1 MVNTEENST
10 IAKYKVEDNGEVI
23 EYELVPFF
31 KTSDSRSNDVIS
43 NLDEVNKELEE
54 NAKQLE
60 VIKSQI
66 DINTNHADKLD
77 CVVAA
82 CCGIMAGFIDVF
94 FVGRF
99 DFRQAKAWSNKT
111 VNEFVMNVAKKSGY
125 KGDRLDGAIKFLEDH
140 YKVANDNSFSGSN
153 IGVNPKSHHL
163 DDFAHHPN
171 IVGLFFSLLTQF
183 TGNAYY
189 SNSSGAFKIVPAN
202 PVLIGKNIFEKIS
215 FGTINWFFH
224 LVSDMSGSN
233 KTAGAGMGIPGPI
246 MSLAKEISALPG
258 INKLNIAPKLKE
270 MYEKEHFDLRAEL
283 AVAHELSR
291 QAVPVILN
299 EILVRTFYF
308 IRRFVNE
315 YSIKRD
321 ISRFEWKKVLPFK
334 NATITRMMTIASGA
348 FCVVDIGDAVI
359 KSGGNWQGFLLRVNF
374 VGVFRFT
381 LAVGD
386 EISYAIK
393 REKWGNEYFKV
404 LNERIA
410 LFNLKISYQE
420 YGMWLVA
427 KDTLDT
433 IMYTNQQF
441 LNYVEE
447 YKWRSENID
456 NNINRVRNL
465 LNIQYSKIDCDE
477 YPEINIDKNIDKL
490 RKLLK

>member
-1 MVNTEENST
+1 MSNNEENLT
-10 IAKYKVEDNGEVI
+10 VAKYKVEDNDAVI
-23 EYELVPFF
+23 EFELVPFF
-31 KTSDSRSNDVIS
+31 KTTDSRSSDVIS

-82 CCGIMAGFIDVF
+82 CCGIMTGFIDVF
-94 FVGRF
+94 FVGKF

-111 VNEFVMNVAKKSGY
+111 VNEFVMDVAKKSGY

-140 YKVANDNSFSGSN
+140 YQVANDNSFSGSN
-153 IGVNPKSHHL
+153 IGVNAKSHHL

-171 IVGLFFSLLTQF
+171 IIGLFFSLLTQF

-202 PVLIGKNIFEKIS
+202 PILIGKNIFEKIS

-258 INKLNIAPKLKE
+258 INKLDIAPKLKE
-270 MYEKEHFDLRAEL
+270 LYEKEHFDLRAEL

-291 QAVPVILN
+291 QAIPVILN

-315 YSIKRD
+315 YTIKRD
-321 ISRFEWKKVLPFK
+321 LLKFEWKKVLPFK

-348 FCVVDIGDAVI
+348 FCVVDIGDAAI
-359 KSGGNWQGFLLRVNF
+359 RSAGNWNGFLLRVNY

-381 LAVGD
+381 LAVAD
-386 EISYAIK
+386 EINYAMK
-393 REKWGNEYFKV
+393 REKWGSEYFKV

-427 KDTLDT
+427 KDTLGA
-433 IMYTNQQF
+433 IMYTNRQF
-441 LNYVEE
+441 LNYAEE
-447 YKWRSENID
+447 YKRRSLNID
-456 NNINRVRNL
+456 NNINRVKKL
-465 LNIQYSKIDCDE
+465 LSIQYRKEENNEHS
-477 YPEINIDKNIDKL
+477 EINIDKNIDRL
-490 RKLLK
+490 RNLLK

>member
-1 MVNTEENST
+1 MNNNEENLT
-10 IAKYKVEDNGEVI
+10 LAKYKVEDNDAVI

-31 KTSDSRSNDVIS
+31 KTTDSRSNDVIS
-43 NLDEVNKELEE
+43 NLKEVNKELEE

-82 CCGIMAGFIDVF
+82 CCGIMTGFIDVF
-94 FVGRF
+94 FVGKF
-99 DFRQAKAWSNKT
+99 DFRQAKAWSNKKI
-111 VNEFVMNVAKKSGY
+111 NDYVMEKAKE
-125 KGDRLDGAIKFLEDH
+125 KGFKGNRLKDAITFLEDR
-140 YKVANDNSFSGSN
+140 YKVPYDNAFSGQQIHVS
-153 IGVNPKSHHL
+153 KTSHHL

-171 IVGLFFSLLTQF
+171 IIGLFFALLTQF

-189 SNSSGAFKIVPAN
+189 SNSQGEFYVVPAN
-202 PVLIGKNIFEKIS
+202 PKFIGKTFFEKINL
-215 FGTINWFFH
+215 GTVTWFFH
-224 LVSDMSGSN
+224 LVSDMSGSK

-258 INKLNIAPKLKE
+258 INKLDIAPKLKE
-270 MYEKEHFDLRAEL
+270 LYEKEHFDLRAEL
-283 AVAHELSR
+283 AVAHELGR
-291 QAVPVILN
+291 QAMPVILN
-299 EILVRTFYF
+299 EILVCTFYF

-315 YSIKRD
+315 FSIKRD
-321 ISRFEWKKVLPFK
+321 LSKIEWKKVLPFK

-348 FCVVDIGDAVI
+348 FCVVDIGDAAI
-359 KSGGNWQGFLLRVNF
+359 RSAGNWKGFLLRVNY

-386 EISYAIK
+386 EVNYAIK
-393 REKWGNEYFKV
+393 REKWGSEYFKT

-427 KDTLDT
+427 KDTLGA

-441 LNYVEE
+441 LNYFEE
-447 YKWRSENID
+447 YKQRSLNID
-456 NNINRVRNL
+456 NNINRIKNL
-465 LNIQYSKIDCDE
+465 LNIQDNEVENND
-477 YPEINIDKNIDKL
+477 YPEINIDKNIERLKN
-490 RKLLK
+490 LLK